1 MQYSSIA
8 RDMQEERE
16 SCPIMIKSLT
26 SVALFGRYQR
36 LGVAWACSLLGFL
49 SLAMCA
55 IPFVFIRYGNTIRE
69 KSSFCQYLK
78 QCKMQENEQR
88 QVQER
93 RMQQEGRSGVDEAIA
108 VEKLV

>member
-1 MQYSSIA
+1 
-8 RDMQEERE
+8 
-16 SCPIMIKSLT
+16 MIKSLT